1 MDDLT
6 RQLARIHRV
15 KQQTRYAPA
24 SLGDEAV
31 SLFNKDIRKRHE
43 KFGKI
48 SDAWAT
54 LVPELLRERATL
66 SAYTK
71 GTLTVLIDSASHL
84 YELRQLLGSGL
95 EAQLKLAC
103 ASEGLR
109 KVTLK
114 RGGTKD

>member
-6 RQLARIHRV
+6 RQLSRIHRV
-15 KQQTRYAPA
+15 KQMKPYHPA

-31 SLFNKDIRKRHE
+31 ALFNKDIRKRHE

-48 SDAWAT
+48 SEAWAT

-71 GTLTVLIDSASHL
+71 GTLTVLVDSASHL

-103 ASEGLR
+103 SSEGLR
-109 KVTLK
+109 RVALK
-114 RGGTKD
+114 RGGTSA

>member
-15 KQQTRYAPA
+15 KQQPRYSPA
-24 SLGDEAV
+24 SLGEEAIT
-31 SLFNKDIRKRHE
+31 LFNKDIRKRHE

-48 SDAWAT
+48 SEAWAT

-71 GTLTVLIDSASHL
+71 GTLTVLVDSASHM

-95 EAQLKLAC
+95 EAQLKVAC

-109 KVTLK
+109 KVSLK
-114 RGGTKD
+114 RGGTTH